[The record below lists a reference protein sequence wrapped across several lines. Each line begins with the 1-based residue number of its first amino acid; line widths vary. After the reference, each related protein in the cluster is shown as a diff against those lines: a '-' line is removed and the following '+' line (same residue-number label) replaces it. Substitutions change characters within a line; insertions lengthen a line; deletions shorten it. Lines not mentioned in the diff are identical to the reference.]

1 MVFPFTVLFFAA
13 ITLRETRF
21 FSINEPVLSRASN
34 VIDRQKKRKRR
45 RQRKKRKKKQ
55 RIRSN
60 YMCFVN
66 CVIRHVERGTP
77 DLKQR
82 SVIVK
87 QFSVNKCT
95 ERKRT

>member
-45 RQRKKRKKKQ
+45 RQRKKKKKETKNT
-55 RIRSN
+55 IKL
-60 YMCFVN
+60 
-66 CVIRHVERGTP
+66 HVFCKLCNTSRGTWNARF
-77 DLKQR
+77 KTTFGNCKT
-82 SVIVK
+82 I
-87 QFSVNKCT
+87 FSK
-95 ERKRT
+95 